1 MARYDS
7 LPRAPDPSSDRT
19 RPGSR
24 NETGDGPETHRSW
37 AGPRLDAEGVD
48 NDPEPGRR
56 RCYARQDKVWAL
68 DPAGMAWEYY
78 AVLEPTETA

>member
-1 MARYDS
+1 
-7 LPRAPDPSSDRT
+7 
-19 RPGSR
+19 
-24 NETGDGPETHRSW
+24 
-37 AGPRLDAEGVD
+37 VD